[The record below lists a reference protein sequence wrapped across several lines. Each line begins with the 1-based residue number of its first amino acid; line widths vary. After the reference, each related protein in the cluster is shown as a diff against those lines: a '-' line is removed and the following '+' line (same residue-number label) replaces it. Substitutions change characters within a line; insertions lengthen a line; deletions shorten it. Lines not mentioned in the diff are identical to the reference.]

1 LKIIHAFPLLLVAS
15 LLPLVGCSASQC
27 DPTQADLFTGVGC
40 AVSGYKQ
47 RTQTQQAKLQS
58 ANTSNAEAQYAD
70 QNAQQNAAVAENNL
84 SQRRSELRRLEQ
96 TSASLRHRVRAA
108 QTAQALSKGALNQL
122 NEQIAELQRLQTENA
137 NNPTP
142 AQLAAIRARQAEL
155 ANVLTQVGQ

>member
-1 LKIIHAFPLLLVAS
+1 LKIIQAFPLLLVAS

-47 RTQTQQAKLQS
+47 RTQTQQAELQS
-58 ANTSNAEAQYAD
+58 ADASNAEAQAAD

-84 SQRRSELRRLEQ
+84 AQRRSELQRLEQ
-96 TSASLRHRVRAA
+96 TTTSLRQRVRAA
-108 QTAQALSKGALNQL
+108 QAAQAVGGGALQQL
-122 NEQIAELQRLQTENA
+122 NEQIADLRRLQKETA
-137 NNPTP
+137 NDPTL

>member
-47 RTQTQQAKLQS
+47 RTQTQQAELQS
-58 ANTSNAEAQYAD
+58 ADVRNAEAQAAD
-70 QNAQQNAAVAENNL
+70 QNAQQNAAVAEDNL
-84 SQRRSELRRLEQ
+84 AQRRSELQRLER
-96 TSASLRHRVRAA
+96 TTASLRHRVQAA
-108 QTAQALSKGALNQL
+108 QATQAVGGGALQQL
-122 NEQIAELQRLQTENA
+122 NEQIVVLRRLQAENA
-137 NNPTP
+137 GDPTP
-142 AQLAAIRARQAEL
+142 EQLAAIQARQVEL